1 MATLTLDRVLTD
13 AEHLPSD
20 EQEILED
27 LLRKRRIE
35 AWRAETAT
43 EAKNVAA
50 AFDQSSGMSARCAAI
65 IARTTL
71 GTRPPARSRPSTR
84 ARRKRTPCS
93 RACSSRYM
101 PSCCALNQPQRRA

>member
-20 EQEILED
+20 EQEMLED

-43 EAKNVAA
+43 EAKNAAA
-50 AFDQSSGMSARCAAI
+50 AFRSGKLKEI
-65 IARTTL
+65 
-71 GTRPPARSRPSTR
+71 GR
-84 ARRKRTPCS
+84 A
-93 RACSSRYM
+93 
-101 PSCCALNQPQRRA
+101 SCRERV

>member
-43 EAKNVAA
+43 EAKNAAA
-50 AFDQSSGMSARCAAI
+50 AFRSGKLKVQSAESI
-65 IARTTL
+65 IARL
-71 GTRPPARSRPSTR
+71 R
-84 ARRKRTPCS
+84 AAK
-93 RACSSRYM
+93 
-101 PSCCALNQPQRRA
+101 

>member
-35 AWRAETAT
+35 AWRAETANET
-43 EAKNVAA
+43 KNAA
-50 AFDQSSGMSARCAAI
+50 AVFRSGKLKTQSAESI
-65 IARTTL
+65 IARL
-71 GTRPPARSRPSTR
+71 R
-84 ARRKRTPCS
+84 AAK
-93 RACSSRYM
+93 
-101 PSCCALNQPQRRA
+101 

>member
-35 AWRAETAT
+35 AWRAETAA
-43 EAKNVAA
+43 EAKNAA
-50 AFDQSSGMSARCAAI
+50 ASFRSGKLKAQSAESI
-65 IARTTL
+65 IARL
-71 GTRPPARSRPSTR
+71 R
-84 ARRKRTPCS
+84 AAK
-93 RACSSRYM
+93 
-101 PSCCALNQPQRRA
+101 